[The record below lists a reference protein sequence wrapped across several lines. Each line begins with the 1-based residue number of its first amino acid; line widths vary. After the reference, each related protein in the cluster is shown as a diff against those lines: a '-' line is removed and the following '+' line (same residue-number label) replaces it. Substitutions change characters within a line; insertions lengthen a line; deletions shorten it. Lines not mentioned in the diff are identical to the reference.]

1 MKAIGTKM
9 SEIALFQLSQVIIL
23 ALFGIIVGDR
33 LAIALSYVLPAQ
45 MPFVINWQN
54 IILVSFVFLVIAMIS
69 SALSIV
75 KVAKIDPVE
84 VINGGGE

>member
-1 MKAIGTKM
+1 
-9 SEIALFQLSQVIIL
+9 
-23 ALFGIIVGDR
+23 
-33 LAIALSYVLPAQ
+33 
-45 MPFVINWQN
+45 INWQN